1 MVNPGTFRGLRK
13 EFLQGEKAS
22 YNEAVTGGYA
32 ANALANI
39 QRRYFKRF
47 PPEMPLDEEPSPET
61 LASVD
66 DNTPDDKFKPPDKDS
81 CTQEEYDAR
90 LRECEERGKMV
101 GLRKAVSAL
110 FVLFGV
116 AG

>member
-13 EFLQGEKAS
+13 EFLQGEKAT
-22 YNEAVTGGYA
+22 YDEAVTGGYA
-32 ANALANI
+32 ADALANI

-47 PPEMPLDEEPSPET
+47 PPELPLDEEPTRES

-66 DNTPDDKFKPPDKDS
+66 DNAPDEELQPPDRDS

-90 LRECEERGKMV
+90 LQEFEERGKV
-101 GLRKAVSAL
+101 VALRKVVSAL
-110 FVLFGV
+110 FALFGV
-116 AG
+116 AS